1 MLVNIVFLNSSFIIN
16 LSIHIQENMRRFLL
30 LALTAGISIPIVA
43 CSPKKELSPKPVVVE
58 TLISATESWNGDSF
72 KYPSGQAEMK
82 LEQITAQPGF
92 KTPLH
97 LHPQPGIIYV
107 KTGTLYCE
115 TSDGKVITVGAG
127 ESFASSQDTVHYC
140 ENNGDEEM
148 VVFVASAGANG
159 QKTTVLT
166 E

>member
-1 MLVNIVFLNSSFIIN
+1 MP
-16 LSIHIQENMRRFLL
+16 RFLL
-30 LALTAGISIPIVA
+30 LALTVVVSIPIVA
-43 CSPKKELSPKPVVVE
+43 CSPKRKTSLEPVEVA

-72 KYPSGQAEMK
+72 KYPRGQAEMK
-82 LEQITAQPGF
+82 LEKITAQPGF

-107 KTGTLYCE
+107 QKGNLYCE
-115 TSDGKVITVGAG
+115 TTEGKSLTVEAG

-148 VVFVASAGANG
+148 VVFVASAGAKG
-159 QKTTVLT
+159 KKTTVPS

>member
-1 MLVNIVFLNSSFIIN
+1 
-16 LSIHIQENMRRFLL
+16 MRRILL

-43 CSPKKELSPKPVVVE
+43 CSPKKQTSLEPVVVE

-72 KYPSGQAEMK
+72 RYPRGKAEMK
-82 LEQITAQPGF
+82 LERITAQAGF

-107 KTGTLYCE
+107 QKGTLYCE
-115 TSDGKVITVGAG
+115 TSDGQSLTLGAG
-127 ESFASSQDTVHYC
+127 ESFASSQDTAHYC
-140 ENNGDEEM
+140 QNIGDEEM
-148 VVFVASAGANG
+148 VVFSASAGAKG
-159 QKTTVLT
+159 KKTTVPT

>member
-1 MLVNIVFLNSSFIIN
+1 
-16 LSIHIQENMRRFLL
+16 MRRILL

-43 CSPKKELSPKPVVVE
+43 CTPKKQTSLETVVVE

-72 KYPSGQAEMK
+72 RYPRGKAEMK
-82 LEQITAQPGF
+82 LEKITAQPGF

-107 KTGTLYCE
+107 QKGTLYCE
-115 TSDGKVITVGAG
+115 TSDGQSLTLGAG
-127 ESFASSQDTVHYC
+127 ESFASSQDTAHYC
-140 ENNGDEEM
+140 QNNGDEEM
-148 VVFVASAGANG
+148 VVFSASAGAKG
-159 QKTTVLT
+159 KRTTVPT